1 MKLTKQRTNIMKLT
15 KQRLKQIIR
24 EELQRE
30 VSGENAIDPMEIAN
44 IPLFEEQMTEEL
56 STAAQI
62 AIGIPIGIMAWKV
75 GWGMLAAL
83 ARAVLKG
90 NGAIGAAAVK
100 QVLESFKAGGLKEDA
115 QEFFM
120 NELDEEERAAMMEL
134 TNDKEF
140 EEYIGAAIAGVAGI
154 MEAANSNDEGEF
166 ARAKIMLE
174 LSLAQVATKMED
186 AGLSPEG
193 VAAGKVAYLDRI
205 NAIWQGN
212 LETALNK
219 PSADNYRTQRDRAA
233 QVMGR

>member
-1 MKLTKQRTNIMKLT
+1 MKIT

-83 ARAVLKG
+83 ARAALRGKQ
-90 NGAIGAAAVK
+90 AIGAAAVK
-100 QVLESFKAGGLKEDA
+100 QVLESFKAGGLKQDA
-115 QEFFM
+115 QEFLM

-134 TNDKEF
+134 TNDEEF
-140 EEYIGAAIAGVAGI
+140 EEAIGAAIAGVAGI
-154 MEAANSNDEGEF
+154 MEAANNNDEDEF

-174 LSLAQVATKMED
+174 LSLAQVATKMEY
-186 AGLSPEG
+186 AGLTPEG

-205 NAIWQGN
+205 NAIWQGD
-212 LETALNK
+212 LDTAQSK